1 MVQHALQDARG
12 RHDRLPVWPPERLVF
27 IQVRKA
33 VSSGYRVADRSTG
46 ATRLGA
52 WPLEERSG

>member
-1 MVQHALQDARG
+1 MVQHALKDVRC

-27 IQVRKA
+27 IQVRRA

-46 ATRLGA
+46 ATRLGV
-52 WPLEERSG
+52 WPLEESSG

>member
-1 MVQHALQDARG
+1 MSQLAPQAARG
-12 RHDRLPVWPPERLVF
+12 RHDRLPVWPPESLLF
-27 IQVRKA
+27 IQVRRT

-52 WPLEERSG
+52 WPLEEWSG